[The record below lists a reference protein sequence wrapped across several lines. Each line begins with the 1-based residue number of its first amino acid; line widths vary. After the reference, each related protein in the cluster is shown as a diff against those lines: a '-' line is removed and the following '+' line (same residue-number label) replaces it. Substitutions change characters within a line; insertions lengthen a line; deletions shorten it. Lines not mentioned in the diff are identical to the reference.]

1 MIEKLTYMITFVFLS
16 VMCDDFSVAQRLT
29 IYISALKMPLK
40 LTKCQ
45 LFCCHQ
51 RDAATRGTQFIQ
63 NIQKNERYI

>member
-16 VMCDDFSVAQRLT
+16 VMCDDFSLAQRLT

-45 LFCCHQ
+45 LLCYNWRCSEM
-51 RDAATRGTQFIQ
+51 RLEI
-63 NIQKNERYI
+63 